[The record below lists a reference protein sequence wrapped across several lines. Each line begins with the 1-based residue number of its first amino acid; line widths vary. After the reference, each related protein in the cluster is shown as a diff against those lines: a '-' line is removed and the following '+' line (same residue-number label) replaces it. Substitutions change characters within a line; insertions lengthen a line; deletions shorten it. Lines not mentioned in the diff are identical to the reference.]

1 MAQWNVENFLS
12 EVASNGLARPC
23 RFEVSI
29 DSPACVS
36 NNEGTRLVSMFCEQA
51 LLPQMRILTSR
62 QQLFGPPSLHPT
74 GVDFGGDNL
83 TLNFFVDRRM
93 KVKQFFDSWMQGIIA
108 PSTYTANYQNNY
120 LTSIYISQLDEADEA
135 QYSIKLID
143 AFPIGQAPLQLDFN
157 QRDTVHRLPVTFAY
171 RNWIQ
176 AQPPGSSPG
185 QSQRQPQTEITR
197 TQGGLGQVRPQR
209 GVPMPRP
216 QSLAPQTTLDTQADF
231 FIK

>member
-12 EVASNGLARPC
+12 EVASNGLARPY

-29 DSPACVS
+29 DSPACVT
-36 NNEGTRLVSMFCEQA
+36 NNEATRLVSMFCEQA

-62 QQLFGPPSLHPT
+62 QQLFGPPSQHPT

-93 KVKQFFDSWMQGIIA
+93 KVKQFFDTWMQGIIA
-108 PSTYTANYQNNY
+108 PGTYTANYQNNY

-135 QYSIKLID
+135 QYSVKLID
-143 AFPIGQAPLQLDFN
+143 AYPVSVAPLQLDFN
-157 QRDTVHRLPVTFAY
+157 QRDTVHRLPVTFVY

-176 AQPPGSSPG
+176 AQLPGSSAG
-185 QSQRQPQTEITR
+185 QSQRQSEITR
-197 TQGGLGQVRPQR
+197 TQGGLGQVRPQL
-209 GVPMPRP
+209 GAPIPRP
-216 QSLAPQTTLDTQADF
+216 QSQAPILAADTQTDF